1 MGPAVG
7 FMLDSLLEFGDIRA
21 SNSEMTL
28 MHYLCKVLASKSPE
42 VLDFHVDLVS
52 LESASKIQL
61 KYLANEM
68 QAISKGLERVEEEL
82 VASANDG
89 PVSEVFHNVS
99 KHLTQ
104 LVQKKKEKKILFV
117 AFFRLYMLSKFYFYF
132 FFCFNLQI
140 SKVFMDSAEL
150 EVRHIINL
158 YSQVGR
164 NADALSLY
172 FGEDP
177 SRYPFE
183 QVTQTLFNFVR
194 LFRKAHEENFKQ
206 AEQ

>member
-1 MGPAVG
+1 
-7 FMLDSLLEFGDIRA
+7 
-21 SNSEMTL
+21 
-28 MHYLCKVLASKSPE
+28 
-42 VLDFHVDLVS
+42 
-52 LESASKIQL
+52 
-61 KYLANEM
+61 M
-68 QAISKGLERVEEEL
+68 QAISKGLERVEQEL

-89 PVSEVFHNVS
+89 PVSEVFHN
-99 KHLTQ
+99 
-104 LVQKKKEKKILFV
+104 
-117 AFFRLYMLSKFYFYF
+117 
-132 FFCFNLQI
+132 I

-150 EVRHIINL
+150 EVRHLINL

-194 LFRKAHEENFKQ
+194 LFRKAHEENFK
-206 AEQ
+206 

>member
-1 MGPAVG
+1 
-7 FMLDSLLEFGDIRA
+7 MLDSLLEFADTRA

-42 VLDFHVDLVS
+42 LLDFHVDLVS

-68 QAISKGLERVEEEL
+68 QAISKGLERVEQEL

-89 PVSEVFHNVS
+89 PLSEVFHN
-99 KHLTQ
+99 
-104 LVQKKKEKKILFV
+104 
-117 AFFRLYMLSKFYFYF
+117 
-132 FFCFNLQI
+132 I

-150 EVRHIINL
+150 EVRHLINL